1 MAGPAHELIDHP
13 AIVDILGEIIAP
25 DSSPDAYGFRCES
38 SFAMI
43 RKNGQS
49 GAPPHCGPIVGPLAY
64 RVLNDRIWSGL
75 TRVVWELTEV
85 KKDEGST
92 PIMSGSHRAN
102 FPVPEVY
109 REYHPSMY
117 ESYECPPGLVLI
129 FSESCWHYGL
139 ERKDAAQ
146 DRMVIFNYYSNYL
159 TQWHK
164 VNRSSEVIKIMLP
177 KRRTAFRGVWG
188 HNFHEGQPNDYY
200 ASDNQVLYTAF
211 LAKCEDGACQGAI
224 VEKKRNFN

>member
-1 MAGPAHELIDHP
+1 
-13 AIVDILGEIIAP
+13 
-25 DSSPDAYGFRCES
+25 
-38 SFAMI
+38 
-43 RKNGQS
+43 
-49 GAPPHCGPIVGPLAY
+49 
-64 RVLNDRIWSGL
+64 
-75 TRVVWELTEV
+75 
-85 KKDEGST
+85 
-92 PIMSGSHRAN
+92 
-102 FPVPEVY
+102 
-109 REYHPSMY
+109 
-117 ESYECPPGLVLI
+117 LI

-139 ERKDAAQ
+139 EWKDAAQ

-164 VNRSSEVIKIMLP
+164 VNRSSEVIKIMLL